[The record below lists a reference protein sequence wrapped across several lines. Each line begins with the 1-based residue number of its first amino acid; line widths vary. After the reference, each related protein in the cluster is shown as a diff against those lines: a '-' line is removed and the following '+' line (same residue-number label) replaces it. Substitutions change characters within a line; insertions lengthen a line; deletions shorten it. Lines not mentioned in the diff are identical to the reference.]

1 MKINTILKSIL
12 FALVFVF
19 TQIAF
24 AAEKDSINS
33 KQFKNL
39 IPKGRVGVYAGP
51 YFRYTMIDGN
61 WTDISGGGGGIY
73 IDNKFFIAG
82 NSYGQWNP
90 GPSKTLP
97 GKLLSVTMNG
107 VALGYSLNPYKVF
120 HVNTGVFAGGG
131 VTTILDEQTNV
142 KLATMNLAYVCPMVD
157 VEVNLYEAFRFFV
170 GVDYRFAFSKDSY
183 QALNADKFSGM
194 SVYWGIK
201 TGLF

>member
-1 MKINTILKSIL
+1 MKTSTILKSSI
-12 FALVFVF
+12 FVLIF
-19 TQIAF
+19 FSSQISF
-24 AAEKDSINS
+24 AAEKDSINN

-39 IPKGRVGVYAGP
+39 IPKGRLGVYAGP

-73 IDNKFFIAG
+73 LDNKFYIAG

-97 GKLLSVTMNG
+97 GKLLGVTMNG
-107 VALGYSLNPYKVF
+107 VALGYCYNPYKVL
-120 HVNTGVFAGGG
+120 HMNTGIFAGGG
-131 VTTILDEQTNV
+131 ATTVLDQQTNV
-142 KLATMNLAYVCPMVD
+142 KLATLNLAYVCPMVD
-157 VEVNLYEAFRFFV
+157 FEINLYQSFRFFV
-170 GVDYRFAFSKDSY
+170 GLDYRFAFSKDSY
-183 QALNADKFSGM
+183 MNLNADKFSGM